1 MELDSRMVLSV
12 AFSALLMAVVFHF
25 QARSFPITVKGLQRW
40 SHAYWV
46 FAAAAFLQAGRQY
59 LPDFFSILVGTVL
72 LQAGVLLLYVGLCQF
87 KNKEPKY
94 LLWAAPASI
103 HLLGSLWFIYIDPL
117 LWARVTVTTF
127 TNASLLLLCLVLIL
141 TPDEGKS
148 RWRFSSMFAAIFI
161 SGVMAIAM
169 TRGVWALWYK
179 PVSALPIAPTSLS
192 VLTLLYPITMVAFS
206 MGLVLIAFDR
216 LKQELEYLISHDV
229 LTGAYSRRGFI
240 QLAEAEV
247 SRAHR
252 MQRDVAL
259 LMLDLDRF
267 KMINDHYGHPTGD
280 EVLQKFVEVSK
291 ECLRREDLLGRYGGE
306 EFMILLP
313 DTSPVAARVV
323 AERIRV
329 AVSVTRLTVGSR
341 NIRFTVSVGI
351 ASVSDGVSLD
361 QLLKSADG
369 AVYLAK
375 SRGRNRVEV
384 AA

>member
-25 QARSFPITVKGLQRW
+25 QAKSFPITIKGIQRW
-40 SHAYWV
+40 SQAYWV
-46 FAAAAFLQAGRQY
+46 FGAAALLQAGRPY
-59 LPDFFSILVGTVL
+59 LPDFLSILLGTVM
-72 LQAGVLLLYVGLCQF
+72 LQVGILLLYMGLCQF
-87 KNKEPKY
+87 KNREPNY
-94 LLWAAPASI
+94 LFWAVPAAV
-103 HLLGSLWFIYIDPL
+103 HLLGSLWFLYIDPI
-117 LWARVTVTTF
+117 LWARVAVTTL
-127 TNASLLLLCLVLIL
+127 TNATLLGLCLTLVL
-141 TPDEGKS
+141 TPNEGQG
-148 RWRFSSMFAAIFI
+148 RWRFGSVFAAIFI
-161 SGVMAIAM
+161 AGVMSIALA
-169 TRGVWALWYK
+169 RGGWALWVK
-179 PVSALPIAPTSLS
+179 PLAPLSIAPTSYN
-192 VLTLLYPITMVAFS
+192 VLTLLYPITVVAFS
-206 MGLVLIAFDR
+206 MGLVLMAFDR
-216 LKQELEYLISHDV
+216 LKLELEYLISHDV

-240 QLAEAEV
+240 QLAETEV

-267 KMINDHYGHPTGD
+267 KMINDHYGHPAGD
-280 EVLQKFVEVSK
+280 EVLQKFVEVAK

-313 DTSPVAARVV
+313 DTSPIAARVV

-329 AVSVTRLTVGSR
+329 AISVTRLTIGTR
-341 NIRFTVSVGI
+341 NIRFTVSIGI
-351 ASVSDGVSLD
+351 ASVTDGISLD
-361 QLLKSADG
+361 QLLKSADS